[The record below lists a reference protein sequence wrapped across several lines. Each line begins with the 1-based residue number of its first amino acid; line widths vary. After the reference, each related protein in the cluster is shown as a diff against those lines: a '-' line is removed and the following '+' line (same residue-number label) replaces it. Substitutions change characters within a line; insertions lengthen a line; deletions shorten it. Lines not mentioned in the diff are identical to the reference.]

1 MSATLYALVMLQGTT
16 LSFSPGYASP
26 TECYSVYKGPFV
38 SCFTYNPDGLSWTA
52 FFKLPDGGFRTVG
65 GINSE
70 DECKR
75 YIGAFRDGVP
85 TACRQLSTAVC
96 CTGDAG
102 AAACT
107 SGAMSALRAI

>member
-52 FFKLPDGGFRTVG
+52 FFKLRAFLQRVG
-65 GINSE
+65 SYP
-70 DECKR
+70 R
-75 YIGAFRDGVP
+75 SF
-85 TACRQLSTAVC
+85 
-96 CTGDAG
+96 
-102 AAACT
+102 AA
-107 SGAMSALRAI
+107 L